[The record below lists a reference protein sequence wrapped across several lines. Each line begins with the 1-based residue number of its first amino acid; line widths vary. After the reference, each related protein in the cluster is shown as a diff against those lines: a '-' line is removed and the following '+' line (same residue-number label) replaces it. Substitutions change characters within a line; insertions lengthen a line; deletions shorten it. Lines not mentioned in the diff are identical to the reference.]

1 MIGSLRGKAKGGS
14 VLDELIDYDEGKI
27 EDETE
32 DVVND
37 ETFGSF
43 GDFNPAELPDF
54 FAKTDLNL
62 GSLEDSLED
71 LNVRDE
77 IETSPQLPQGVTVHQ
92 VPPQSVTTLPE
103 NKNKPRQMT
112 MAELVSSGNNNS
124 NNSSNNAQQNN
135 QSATPNGAPQFPRG
149 AIPQQMYQYA
159 LPGQYAMPG
168 PNGMPMPMPMPMM
181 MPGPNG
187 MPVPMMMM
195 PGPNG
200 MPVPMPMPMMA
211 PGPNGMP
218 GMMPY
223 PMMMP
228 PMMPPRGMPMQP
240 PAQNNSN
247 STGTENADVISNP
260 WDKKPST
267 KQSQAP
273 PVQKAAKG
281 EMMNASEVRYVVSKV
296 LQPLETDD
304 PFSDDYYFLQTK
316 IKKNNILQEA
326 AMKEKKEV
334 PPPIYVPSPAWK
346 DTKERIRSQMEDTK
360 SKQSS
365 KTREWEE
372 REGVLGHTQKSD
384 INRPK
389 EILSVPTLRDIENK
403 AEDDESIKIPFTSRL
418 WSMRQAVQ
426 SGYDALYTVQ
436 ELHHLLKTPAFSSNP
451 QACSEIM
458 FEVERAISLLSQSVG
473 IRAAVA
479 GPPAIAGGSAPSSQE
494 VTLEG
499 GLVAAILQTAKGKKL
514 MSRAI
519 KLLVPDHRWALLPV
533 ILARLFQT
541 PIKEQSDEEQKIEQ
555 TLLKILIDFVQHSH
569 VYQQEQ
575 QAAAAAGTTANF
587 TLVLLSN
594 LRQCVKSVMVSQME
608 KSKLKNTL
616 LSARSRA
623 EVMHVIVQIG
633 DKVAKD
639 TDSSKSSEWVAIR
652 EAFMSLLDS

>member
-14 VLDELIDYDEGKI
+14 VLDELIDYEDAKQGDND
-27 EDETE
+27 DETL

-37 ETFGSF
+37 ETFGTF
-43 GDFNPAELPDF
+43 GDFNPNELPDF

-62 GSLEDSLED
+62 GSLEDNIED
-71 LNVRDE
+71 LSVNEVVN
-77 IETSPQLPQGVTVHQ
+77 TKPQLPQGVTVL
-92 VPPQSVTTLPE
+92 PESVKPLLE
-103 NKNKPRQMT
+103 NKNKPKQMT
-112 MAELVSSGNNNS
+112 MAELVSSGNNS
-124 NNSSNNAQQNN
+124 TNNNEQVTPT
-135 QSATPNGAPQFPRG
+135 ATPTGVPQFPPG
-149 AIPQQMYQYA
+149 AMQQQMFPYTM
-159 LPGQYAMPG
+159 PGPNGIPMPMMVPG
-168 PNGMPMPMPMPMM
+168 PNGMPVPMPMM

-187 MPVPMMMM
+187 MPVPMMV
-195 PGPNG
+195 PGPIGPNG
-200 MPVPMPMPMMA
+200 MPVMMPM
-211 PGPNGMP
+211 
-218 GMMPY
+218 

-228 PMMPPRGMPMQP
+228 PMMHPRGLPIPQP
-240 PAQNNSN
+240 NQNNVNPKGSERTSN
-247 STGTENADVISNP
+247 DVISNP
-260 WDKKPST
+260 WDRKPST
-267 KQSQAP
+267 EQPQMPPAP
-273 PVQKAAKG
+273 KAAKG
-281 EMMNASEVRYVVSKV
+281 EMMNSSEVRYVVGKV

-304 PFSDDYYFLQTK
+304 PFSDDYYFLQSK

-326 AMKEKKEV
+326 AMKEKKDV

-346 DTKERIRSQMEDTK
+346 DTKERIRSQMEETK
-360 SKQSS
+360 GRQSS

-403 AEDDESIKIPFTSRL
+403 MEDEDSIKLPFTSRL

-479 GPPAIAGGSAPSSQE
+479 GPPAIAGGNAPSSQE

-499 GLVAAILQTAKGKKL
+499 GLVAAILQTSKGKKL

-519 KLLVPDHRWALLPV
+519 KLLVPEHRWALLPV

-541 PIKEQSDEEQKIEQ
+541 PVKEQSDEEQKIEQ

-575 QAAAAAGTTANF
+575 QAAAAAGTTASF
-587 TLVLLSN
+587 TLVLLTN

-639 TDSSKSSEWVAIR
+639 TDNSKSSEWVSIR

>member
-14 VLDELIDYDEGKI
+14 VLDELIDYQDTKQGGNDE
-27 EDETE
+27 ETL
-32 DVVND
+32 DDVND
-37 ETFGSF
+37 ETFGTF
-43 GDFNPAELPDF
+43 GDFNPNELPDF

-62 GSLEDSLED
+62 GSLEDNIED
-71 LNVRDE
+71 LSVRE
-77 IETSPQLPQGVTVHQ
+77 EVNTMPQLPQGVTV
-92 VPPQSVTTLPE
+92 LPEPVMPLLE

-112 MAELVSSGNNNS
+112 MAELVSSGNNGEQVTP
-124 NNSSNNAQQNN
+124 A
-135 QSATPNGAPQFPRG
+135 ATPTGVPQFPSG
-149 AIPQQMYQYA
+149 TMQQQMFPYTM
-159 LPGQYAMPG
+159 PGPNGIPMPMMVPG
-168 PNGMPMPMPMPMM
+168 PNGMPMPMPMPRPMM
-181 MPGPNG
+181 VPGPNG
-187 MPVPMMMM
+187 MPIPVPMMMAAPRGM
-195 PGPNG
+195 PWLVPAPIGPNG
-200 MPVPMPMPMMA
+200 MPIHPV
-211 PGPNGMP
+211 
-218 GMMPY
+218 

-228 PMMPPRGMPMQP
+228 AMMHPRGLPMPPPN
-240 PAQNNSN
+240 QNNVNPKVPEKTSN
-247 STGTENADVISNP
+247 EVISNP
-260 WDKKPST
+260 WDRKPT
-267 KQSQAP
+267 PEQSPMP
-273 PVQKAAKG
+273 PTQKAAKG
-281 EMMNASEVRYVVSKV
+281 EMMNASDVRYVVGKV

-326 AMKEKKEV
+326 AVKEKKDV

-389 EILSVPTLRDIENK
+389 EILSVPTLRDMENK
-403 AEDDESIKIPFTSRL
+403 MEDDDSIKIPFTSRL

-436 ELHHLLKTPAFSSNP
+436 ELHHLLKTPTFSSNP

-473 IRAAVA
+473 IRVAVA
-479 GPPAIAGGSAPSSQE
+479 GPPAIAGGNAPSSQE

-499 GLVAAILQTAKGKKL
+499 GLVAAILQTSKGKKL

-519 KLLVPDHRWALLPV
+519 KLLVPEHRWALLPV

-541 PIKEQSDEEQKIEQ
+541 PVKEQSEEEQKIEQ

-575 QAAAAAGTTANF
+575 QAAAAAGSTASF
-587 TLVLLSN
+587 TLVLLTN

-623 EVMHVIVQIG
+623 EVMHVVVQIG

-639 TDSSKSSEWVAIR
+639 TDESKSAEWVSIR